1 MSANAERLDAHIHYL
16 RERMP
21 EVIAK
26 ADAAGGVVALLTV
39 FVSTDPGALGMC
51 YVAPEGWSDA
61 DGDEMVREVLTAAL
75 DAAMFR
81 EPTTRIETVDD
92 GGGA

>member
-1 MSANAERLDAHIHYL
+1 MSKNTERLDAHIRDL

-21 EVIAK
+21 EIIAK

-39 FVSTDPGALGMC
+39 FVSTEPSTLGMC
-51 YVAPEGWSDA
+51 YVTHEDWSAA
-61 DGDEMVREVLTAAL
+61 DGDEFVRDVLTMAL

-81 EPTTRIETVDD
+81 EPTQRIETLED
-92 GGGA
+92 GGVS